1 MDIGE
6 AKLKVVLALASV
18 GTTSVLERAIVDF
31 DTSYA
36 IFSVIGNIIIYL
48 LIILSDK
55 KEAPHVHG
63 ELRYW
68 AARLCLG
75 AILSVLL
82 TKYLSEKTSINDIL
96 VSVLIGVFCENFRE
110 LIDIFKKVGISAWE
124 GFLERILKSKDK
136 DGK

>member
-6 AKLKVVLALASV
+6 AKLKVVLALAGV
-18 GTTSVLERAIVDF
+18 GTTSVLQRAMVDF

-55 KEAPHVHG
+55 EEKPKKRG
-63 ELRYW
+63 ELKYW
-68 AARLCLG
+68 SARLALG

-82 TKYLSEKTSINDIL
+82 TKFISDKIGLNDIL
-96 VSVLIGVFCENFRE
+96 VSILIGVFCENFRE
-110 LIDIFKKVGISAWE
+110 LIEISKKVGVSAWE
-124 GFLERILKSKDK
+124 GFLERILKGKK
-136 DGK
+136 DGE